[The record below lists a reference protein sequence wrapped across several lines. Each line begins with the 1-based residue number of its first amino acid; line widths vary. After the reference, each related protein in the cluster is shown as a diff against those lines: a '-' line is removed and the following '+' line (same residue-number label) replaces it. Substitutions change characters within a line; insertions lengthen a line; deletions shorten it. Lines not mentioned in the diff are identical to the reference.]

1 MSAALTGMK
10 REHVQVKE
18 EEGEGE
24 KKSCDRLSLMA
35 NIALKELNT
44 KEE

>member
-1 MSAALTGMK
+1 M
-10 REHVQVKE
+10 REHVQVQE
-18 EEGEGE
+18 EEKKEGEE

-35 NIALKELNT
+35 NIALKELNP